1 MNKIPRVYIS
11 EMTFGESH
19 YVRGNLKWR
28 ADTLYKFAEQ
38 EGLTEFDYPLVAF
51 NMSVNDVFALENL
64 SDFIFQMKRVS
75 NCDYSIPII
84 LDDYGQA
91 ADGYHRVCKA
101 ILDGKESIKAIRL
114 NRMPEADYVINE

>member
-1 MNKIPRVYIS
+1 MTPKVYIP

-38 EGLTEFDYPLVAF
+38 EGLVEFDYPLVAF
-51 NMSVNDVFALENL
+51 NTSNNDAFNLENL
-64 SDFIFQMKRVS
+64 SDFIFQMKRVL

-84 LDDYGQA
+84 LDDYGQV
-91 ADGYHRVCKA
+91 ADGYHRICKA
-101 ILDGKESIKAIRL
+101 ILYGRESIKAIRL
-114 NRMPEADYVINE
+114 NRMPEADCVINDHE

>member
-1 MNKIPRVYIS
+1 MNKIPKVYIS
-11 EMTFGESH
+11 EMTFGESC

-38 EGLTEFDYPLVAF
+38 EGLVEFDYPLVVF
-51 NMSVNDVFALENL
+51 NMSVNDAFALENL
-64 SDFIFQMKRVS
+64 SDFIFQMKRVN

-84 LDDYGQA
+84 LDDYGRI

-114 NRMPEADYVINE
+114 NRMPEADWVLNE